1 MSKVKIKANGKIILP
16 YFKTAP
22 VSNETHILKF
32 ATEGSACFDL
42 EFRPEGHTS
51 YVGYDKTNAPF
62 ERFFTKDNTMVI
74 TVMPGDRVM
83 VPTGIIFDIPE
94 NFSIR
99 VHPRSGISLKQGL
112 TIINCEGIIDSD
124 YVEETFLLI
133 VNHSEV
139 KAIIEPGTRLAQAE
153 LIPVIP
159 DIQFEIMENKPEKK
173 TARVGGMGST
183 GIN

>member
-1 MSKVKIKANGKIILP
+1 MSKVKTKANGNIILP

-22 VSNETHILKF
+22 VLNEAHVLKF

-42 EFRPEGHTS
+42 EFRPEGHLS
-51 YVGYDKTNAPF
+51 YKGYDKTNAPF
-62 ERFFTKDNTMVI
+62 ERPFTQNYTMTI
-74 TVMPGDRVM
+74 MPGDRVL

-112 TIINCEGIIDSD
+112 SIINCEGVIDSD

-139 KAIIEPGTRLAQAE
+139 KATIEAGTRLAQAE
-153 LIPVIP
+153 LIPVIT
-159 DIQFEIMENKPEKK
+159 DLQLEITEKKPEKK
-173 TARVGGMGST
+173 TTRDGGMGST
-183 GIN
+183 GTN